1 MYNDHTPRRTRSSLA
16 GTPGQVS
23 GFQGGSPYVDG
34 GMPGGHHGGMV
45 PHQGSNPYEFVPVP
59 PGPLP
64 VPVMTPT
71 VNPPMFPVKK
81 PTPASI
87 AKANAFGVGHFGI
100 DFLTRITFSL
110 RSGIDSE
117 VDWALTALVQATF
130 NAPDQ
135 FKFRLNEPL
144 IADLLE
150 RVLKARFLTHKESAD
165 GEHVGDTDA
174 DDRVH
179 QSVLDIMLILRNAA
193 LDPENAQFLATS
205 DKGLEVVLKCLQVSP
220 SSLTSEVLSYAV
232 DICESISFY
241 VSPSSYDDPLL
252 QAVAHLLET
261 SSDRAVIIS
270 TTRALTRMLVHEYH
284 AHPEAETEPKEDAF
298 PIITLL
304 ARRWHQIVDK
314 TVQMLL
320 VEADEELIIAALDFL
335 YQITRRGAFVT
346 RLLENNSNAEIL
358 STHLARLLRFEFPPE
373 KFIDYI
379 RLPSRATPGPVKKNL
394 QTVDSPAPRLP
405 EDVLNNLLT
414 MPEPHRAT
422 QWMRASYEETGQGE
436 VTQISLWKSYESQFE
451 PYCKEGA
458 APAGVQRLLPAVEFI
473 KNVNLA
479 FTRSAAMVVNL
490 SDGSKKFIIK
500 GIQPRK
506 EPVDPATIDAQKR
519 AEFEHRRKMEAKY
532 AEYDQARR
540 YRLDNKSGVSPAAIL
555 VMTNIAKSDLGKLA
569 LSHVVD
575 KVVYAGTVNPHIAQ
589 YMFPLL
595 GELESVKA
603 EA

>member
-1 MYNDHTPRRTRSSLA
+1 MYNEHTPRRTRSSLA
-16 GTPGQVS
+16 GTPGQIS
-23 GFQGGSPYVDG
+23 GYSGGSPYVDG
-34 GMPGGHHGGMV
+34 GMPGGGMV
-45 PHQGSNPYEFVPVP
+45 PHQTSNPYEFVPVP

-165 GEHVGDTDA
+165 SEHVGDTDA

-205 DKGLEVVLKCLQVSP
+205 DKGLEVVLKCLQVSQ

-232 DICESISFY
+232 DIIESISFY
-241 VSPSSYDDPLL
+241 VSPTSYDDPML

-261 SSDRAVIIS
+261 SSDRAIIIS

-284 AHPEAETEPKEDAF
+284 AHPEAETEPKEDTF
-298 PIITLL
+298 PILTLL
-304 ARRWHQIVDK
+304 SRRWHQIVDK

-320 VEADEELIIAALDFL
+320 VEADEDLIIAALDFL

-358 STHLARLLRFEFPPE
+358 STHLARLLRFEFPNE

-379 RLPSRATPGPVKKNL
+379 RLPVRVTPGPSKKNVA
-394 QTVDSPAPRLP
+394 TVDSPAPNLP
-405 EDVLNNLLT
+405 EDVLQQLLT
-414 MPEPHRAT
+414 LPEPVRAT
-422 QWMRASYEETGQGE
+422 AWMRACYEETGRGE

-451 PYCKEGA
+451 PYCKEGS
-458 APAGVQRLLPAVEFI
+458 APGVHRLLPAVEFI

-490 SDGSKKFIIK
+490 SDGTKKFIIK

-506 EPVDPATIDAQKR
+506 EAIDPASIEAQKR
-519 AEFEHRRKMEAKY
+519 AEFEHRRKMEAKF
-532 AEYDQARR
+532 AEYDAARR

-555 VMTNIAKSDLGKLA
+555 VMTNIAKNDLGKVALA
-569 LSHVVD
+569 HVVD
-575 KVVYAGTVNPHIAQ
+575 KVVYAGTVNPHIAL

-595 GELESVKA
+595 GELESVKT

>member
-1 MYNDHTPRRTRSSLA
+1 MYNEHTPRRSTRSSLA
-16 GTPGQVS
+16 GTPGQVT
-23 GFQGGSPYVDG
+23 GFSGGSPYVDG
-34 GMPGGHHGGMV
+34 GMPGGHHGGMA
-45 PHQGSNPYEFVPVP
+45 PHQASNPYEFVPVP

-64 VPVMTPT
+64 IPVMTPT
-71 VNPPMFPVKK
+71 VNPPMFPVKN

-135 FKFRLNEPL
+135 FKFRLNDPL

-165 GEHVGDTDA
+165 SEHVGDTDT

-205 DKGLEVVLKCLQVSP
+205 DKGLEVVLKCLQASP

-232 DICESISFY
+232 DICESVSFY
-241 VSPSSYDDPLL
+241 VSPTSSDDPLL

-284 AHPEAETEPKEDAF
+284 AHPEAETEIKEDNF
-298 PIITLL
+298 PIINLL
-304 ARRWHQIVDK
+304 SRRWHQIVDK

-346 RLLENNSNAEIL
+346 RLLECNTNAEIL
-358 STHLARLLRFEFPPE
+358 STHLARLLRFEFPNE
-373 KFIDYI
+373 QFIDYI
-379 RLPSRATPGPVKKNL
+379 RRPQRATPGPNKKNVA
-394 QTVDSPAPRLP
+394 TVDTPASRLS
-405 EDVLNNLLT
+405 EDVLKQLLNL
-414 MPEPHRAT
+414 PEPVRAT
-422 QWMRASYEETGQGE
+422 AWMRGSYEETGQGE

-451 PYCKEGA
+451 PYCKDGA
-458 APAGVQRLLPAVEFI
+458 SPNVHRLLPAVEFI
-473 KNVNLA
+473 KNVNTA
-479 FTRSAAMVVNL
+479 FPRSAAMVVNQN
-490 SDGSKKFIIK
+490 DGTKKFIIR

-506 EPVDPATIDAQKR
+506 ETVDPATLDAQKR
-519 AEFEHRRKMEAKY
+519 AGMDHRRKMEAKY
-532 AEYDQARR
+532 AEYDLARR

-555 VMTNIAKSDLGKLA
+555 VMTNIAKSDLGKVALA
-569 LSHVVD
+569 HVVD

-595 GELESVKA
+595 GEMESAKA